1 MESTQLIHFPDH
13 HEFLVAKF
21 LFSNAPTAEIPQPV
35 ERISI
40 FVFDF
45 YSKEKIDAKNR
56 QKTGIYVRFRL
67 RKKSNHPVRLNN
79 LISESDIRFTSSLRF
94 KCYFLRS

>member
-45 YSKEKIDAKNR
+45 YPIGKNQSCKPSENGDLLLVPTPKKI
-56 QKTGIYVRFRL
+56 
-67 RKKSNHPVRLNN
+67 KS
-79 LISESDIRFTSSLRF
+79 SGSTE
-94 KCYFLRS
+94 